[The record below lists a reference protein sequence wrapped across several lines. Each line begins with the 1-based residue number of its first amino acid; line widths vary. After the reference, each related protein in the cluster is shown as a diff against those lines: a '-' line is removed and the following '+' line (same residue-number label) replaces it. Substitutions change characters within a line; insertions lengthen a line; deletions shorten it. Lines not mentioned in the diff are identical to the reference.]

1 MPTPLL
7 PAAALYRQTQC
18 SGAAGAAAAKLLH
31 ARWTPGGGVP
41 PPPGIS
47 PGMSPSTRVARRAT
61 PYGSPRDPF
70 GPQASPNNRDSPN
83 PTQMCFQVL
92 ARSPGSVASYKSG
105 SSPRKASQVR
115 FSSPLHS
122 SYDITP
128 YEELY
133 GRHPNLFNF
142 DAYGNMVP
150 PSPIDFASPVTSPV
164 PSPSYGDSGDPTNAG
179 GNLGAQPAPAAM
191 LVGPEGAQGLCI
203 VVYTPKGSPPLLEI
217 VDSDR
222 NI

>member
-1 MPTPLL
+1 M
-7 PAAALYRQTQC
+7 
-18 SGAAGAAAAKLLH
+18 
-31 ARWTPGGGVP
+31 P
-41 PPPGIS
+41 PPPGVS
-47 PGMSPSTRVARRAT
+47 PGMSPSTRLARRAA

-83 PTQMCFQVL
+83 PAQMRVQVL
-92 ARSPGSVASYKSG
+92 ARSPGSVASCKSAP
-105 SSPRKASQVR
+105 SPRKATQVR

-150 PSPIDFASPVTSPV
+150 PSPIGFASPVTSPV
-164 PSPSYGDSGDPTNAG
+164 PSPSYSDRGEPTNAC
-179 GNLGAQPAPAAM
+179 GNQAARSGPAAV
-191 LVGPEGAQGLCI
+191 LVGSEGAQGLCI

-217 VDSDR
+217 VDNPDHSS
-222 NI
+222 